1 MMAIPLDRTKNNQ
14 DTPAWEYTTLDLA
27 KPKTDVDGLNRLG
40 REGGEAGSMALLVGR
55 GVALCGP
62 HRSDSGGHSP
72 LTLGNAAP
80 LAPKHVAVRRQR

>member
-40 REGGEAGSMALLVGR
+40 REAGKRSQWFPRGAWGG
-55 GVALCGP
+55 ALCTP
-62 HRSDSGGHSP
+62 SFYSGGHSP
-72 LTLGNAAP
+72 STLGNAAP